1 MDKEEVVHIK
11 NGILFSRKKD
21 EMMPCAATWMDL
33 EIIIL
38 CEARRRKTDTIW
50 CHLYMESK
58 VWHKLTYLQDS
69 NRFTDIANRP
79 VVARGYRGRDGLESG
94 ISRCRPLS
102 IEWINNRILLCS
114 TGNYIQHLVTNHNG
128 KENEKE
134 FICITESLPV
144 QQKITQVVNQP
155 YQKKKF

>member
-1 MDKEEVVHIK
+1 MCSNMDGPRDYYTMWSQRENDKHH
-11 NGILFSRKKD
+11 
-21 EMMPCAATWMDL
+21 M
-33 EIIIL
+33 
-38 CEARRRKTDTIW
+38 

-58 VWHKLTYLQDS
+58 VWHKWTYLQDS
-69 NRFTDIANRP
+69 NRFTDVANRP
-79 VVARGYRGRDGLESG
+79 VVARGDRGRDGREPG

-102 IEWINNRILLCS
+102 IEWINNRVLLCS
-114 TGNYIQHLVTNHNG
+114 TGNYIQHLVTIHNG